1 MLFANSDISFFRAL
15 NIKGD
20 NAAVFLIDNCFKARF
35 TIYFVRSEN
44 DLEQKPTNKRLRWV
58 SAMDKTQSNSL
69 ASSTTSNSR

>member
-1 MLFANSDISFFRAL
+1 MFPFFGAL

-20 NAAVFLIDNCFKARF
+20 NAAVSLIDICFKTRF